1 MMAFSARIINNS
13 HNSGERNA
21 RYAFPE
27 AGFRHGSIL
36 MLTLALT
43 AFLLFTGCSPRLSP
57 DGQGLQ
63 MEGLSESE
71 TPADSLISYMKEQ
84 QGVAQHPE
92 GVQAIRGRA
101 AARVSMPGSSE
112 QATLRFTS
120 DPQQSLLSF
129 RNNLGIEGGRI
140 YANTDSV
147 LIYDRIEKTARKMSV
162 EASRYALLNG
172 FTAFNII
179 TLLFPEIQTRPAPRV
194 FEDAERWVILTDSGQ
209 QYEIGKE
216 NGLLRRVR
224 NPSAD
229 PKAYNQFIFSE
240 YASIDGIK
248 LPRRIQILS
257 NDEESSI
264 FLLVQALEI
273 NPEAPGFDPQIP
285 DDIQVERF

>member
-1 MMAFSARIINNS
+1 MMASLAHIIKNS
-13 HNSGERNA
+13 WPGHFCYGNTAS
-21 RYAFPE
+21 FI
-27 AGFRHGSIL
+27 AGFRSGMMGS
-36 MLTLALT
+36 LTLIFIGFVMLS
-43 AFLLFTGCSPRLSP
+43 GCSPRMSP

-63 MEGLSESE
+63 MEGLSPADI
-71 TPADSLISYMKEQ
+71 PADSLISYMKAQ
-84 QGVAQHPE
+84 QGISEHPE
-92 GVQAIRGRA
+92 GVHALRGRA

-140 YANTDSV
+140 YADTDSV
-147 LIYDRIEKTARKMSV
+147 LIYDRIEKTAQKMTL

-179 TLLFPEIQTRPAPRV
+179 TLLFPDIQTRPEPQV
-194 FEDAERWVILTDSGQ
+194 FEDAARWVILTGAGQ

-216 NGLLRRVR
+216 NGLLSRVR
-224 NPSAD
+224 NPAAD
-229 PKAYNQFIFSE
+229 PMAYNQFIFSE
-240 YASIDGIK
+240 YATIDGIQ

-264 FLLVQALEI
+264 FLIVQALEI
-273 NPEAPGFDPQIP
+273 NPEDPDFDPQIP
-285 DDIQVERF
+285 DDIPIERF

>member
-1 MMAFSARIINNS
+1 MAYSAHIIQNS
-13 HNSGERNA
+13 RPEQCCKANTTSSIPELYSGK
-21 RYAFPE
+21 
-27 AGFRHGSIL
+27 IVL
-36 MLTLALT
+36 LA
-43 AFLLFTGCSPRLSP
+43 LLFTGFLMLSGCSPRISP

-63 MEGLSESE
+63 MEGLTPAEI
-71 TPADSLISYMKEQ
+71 PADSLISYMKAQ
-84 QGVAQHPE
+84 QGITQHPE
-92 GVQAIRGRA
+92 GVHALRGRA

-140 YANTDSV
+140 YADTDSV
-147 LIYDRIEKTARKMSV
+147 LIYDRIEKTAQKMSL

-179 TLLFPEIQTRPAPRV
+179 TLLFPDIQTRPEPQV
-194 FEDAERWVILTDSGQ
+194 FEDAERWVILTAAGR

-216 NGLLRRVR
+216 NGLLSRVR
-224 NPSAD
+224 NPAAD
-229 PKAYNQFIFSE
+229 PMAYNQFIFSE
-240 YASIDGIK
+240 YATIDGIQ

-264 FLLVQALEI
+264 FLIVQALEI
-273 NPEAPGFDPQIP
+273 NPEEPDFDPEIP
-285 DDIQVERF
+285 DDITIERF

>member
-1 MMAFSARIINNS
+1 MMAYSAHIIKNS
-13 HNSGERNA
+13 RPEHCCKANSTSSI
-21 RYAFPE
+21 PE
-27 AGFRHGSIL
+27 LGSGKTAL
-36 MLTLALT
+36 LA
-43 AFLLFTGCSPRLSP
+43 LLFTGFVMLSACSPRISP

-63 MEGLSESE
+63 MEGLTRAEI
-71 TPADSLISYMKEQ
+71 PADSLIIYMKAQ
-84 QGVAQHPE
+84 QGITQHPE
-92 GVQAIRGRA
+92 GVHALRGRA

-140 YANTDSV
+140 YADTDSV
-147 LIYDRIEKTARKMSV
+147 LIYDRIEKTAQKMSL

-179 TLLFPEIQTRPAPRV
+179 TLLFPDIQTRPAPQV
-194 FEDAERWVILTDSGQ
+194 FEDAERWVILTGAGR

-216 NGLLRRVR
+216 NGLLSRVR
-224 NPSAD
+224 NPAAD
-229 PKAYNQFIFSE
+229 PMAYNQFIFSE
-240 YASIDGIK
+240 YATIDGIQ

-264 FLLVQALEI
+264 FLIVQALEI
-273 NPEAPGFDPQIP
+273 NPEDPDFDPQIP
-285 DDIQVERF
+285 DDITIERF